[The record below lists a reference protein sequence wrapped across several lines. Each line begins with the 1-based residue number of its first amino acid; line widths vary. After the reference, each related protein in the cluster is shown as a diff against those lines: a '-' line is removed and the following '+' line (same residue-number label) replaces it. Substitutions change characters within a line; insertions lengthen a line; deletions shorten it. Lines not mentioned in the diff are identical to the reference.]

1 MRHKTKWPLKT
12 SNKLC
17 FCGSICMQF
26 FLNCSVKLWKSRP
39 DVFSYFSYP
48 YLGWATHFLNVFIHY
63 YPWSPSQRPVGLPW
77 LAKTSSVRFLV
88 RSSKSWWL
96 CLYKEIF
103 NLYSW
108 LQLPARRSYQRC
120 VRFILFRN
128 KNTQTFCYKS
138 LLPWFLYHLKSTCI
152 GLFHCKQI
160 FRYCNDMN
168 AKAIDF

>member
-1 MRHKTKWPLKT
+1 MFLREHMYAVFLKLLSQT
-12 SNKLC
+12 LKKSTGRFQL
-17 FCGSICMQF
+17 F
-26 FLNCSVKLWKSRP
+26 FLP
-39 DVFSYFSYP
+39 
-48 YLGWATHFLNVFIHY
+48 Y

-103 NLYSW
+103 NLYGW
-108 LQLPARRSYQRC
+108 LQLPARRSCQRC